1 MKQKGVT
8 QYRLI
13 QDGIVDTK
21 TLDRLKKNEN
31 TTVVTLE
38 RICRALDCDISQVVK
53 LEEDDSETGQTMKG
67 TSSLGSYQ
75 SKHLENNKK

>member
-1 MKQKGVT
+1 MITIFNYSPLWDTMKRKKIT

-13 QDGIVDTK
+13 QDGILDNK

-31 TTVVTLE
+31 ITVVTLE

-53 LEEDDSETGQTMKG
+53 LEPDEEEGPV
-67 TSSLGSYQ
+67 
-75 SKHLENNKK
+75 

>member
-1 MKQKGVT
+1 MITIFNYSPLWDTMKRKKIT

-13 QDGIVDTK
+13 QDGIPDNK

-31 TTVVTLE
+31 ITVVTLE

-53 LEEDDSETGQTMKG
+53 LEPDEEEGPV
-67 TSSLGSYQ
+67 
-75 SKHLENNKK
+75 

>member
-1 MKQKGVT
+1 MKRKGIS

-13 QDGIVDTK
+13 QDGIVDTR

-53 LEEDDSETGQTMKG
+53 LEN
-67 TSSLGSYQ
+67 SSARLSSGPKNSV
-75 SKHLENNKK
+75 KTERNKK

>member
-1 MKQKGVT
+1 MFNYSPLWDTMKRKKIT

-13 QDGIVDTK
+13 QDGILDNK

-31 TTVVTLE
+31 ITVVTLE

-53 LEEDDSETGQTMKG
+53 LEPDEEEGPV
-67 TSSLGSYQ
+67 
-75 SKHLENNKK
+75 

>member
-1 MKQKGVT
+1 MKRKKIT

-13 QDGIVDTK
+13 QDGILDNK

-31 TTVVTLE
+31 ITVVTLE

-53 LEEDDSETGQTMKG
+53 LEPDEEEGPV
-67 TSSLGSYQ
+67 
-75 SKHLENNKK
+75 